1 MNMPTAPKILGLLTD
16 FGLRDHYVGVI
27 KAVALTIA
35 PDARQVDITHDIAP
49 QDIEAGAWT
58 LAAAWR
64 YFPVGSALLAVVDPG
79 VGSVRRAI
87 AFEAERRYFVGP
99 DNGIFTYILAQ
110 TSVNR
115 AVELTNR
122 AYHLPAA
129 SSTFHGRDIFTPC
142 AAHLLAGV
150 DLAALG
156 EPVDSDDLTR
166 IPIGITP
173 FWENSAL
180 VGRVAHVDYY
190 GNLITNI
197 PLSAGALLAP
207 GVRIEIG
214 DHTIT
219 HRATHFAAGPADQ
232 PFALRD
238 SSGTL
243 SIAIRNGSAAAAL
256 GLARGAL
263 AQVWGV
269 PYPEKVGQG

>member
-1 MNMPTAPKILGLLTD
+1 MSTPIAPKILGLLTD

-27 KAVALTIA
+27 KAVALSIA
-35 PDARQVDITHDIAP
+35 PGARLVDITHDIAP

-64 YFPVGSALLAVVDPG
+64 YFPTGSALLAVVDPG
-79 VGSVRRAI
+79 VGSARRAI
-87 AFEAERRYFVGP
+87 AFEAEGRYFVGP
-99 DNGIFTYILAQ
+99 DNGIFTPILAQ
-110 TSVNR
+110 TSVTR

-122 AYHLPAA
+122 AYHLPGA

-142 AAHLLAGV
+142 AAHLLSGV
-150 DLAALG
+150 GLAVLG
-156 EPVDSDDLTR
+156 EPVDPNDLTR
-166 IPIGITP
+166 ISIGTAP
-173 FWENSAL
+173 FWEEDVL

-214 DHTIT
+214 EYTIT
-219 HRATHFAAGPADQ
+219 HRVTHFAAGPADQ

-243 SIAIRNGSAAAAL
+243 SIAIRNGSAAATL
-256 GLARGAL
+256 GLARGTPVRA
-263 AQVWGV
+263 WGV
-269 PYPEKVGQG
+269 PHAEEAGQG